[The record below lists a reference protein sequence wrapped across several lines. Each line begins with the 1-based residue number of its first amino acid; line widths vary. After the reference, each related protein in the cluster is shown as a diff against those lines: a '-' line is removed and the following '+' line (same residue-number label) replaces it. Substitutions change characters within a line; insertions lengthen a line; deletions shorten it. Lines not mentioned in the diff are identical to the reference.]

1 MPYRTKRQGGGNHRR
16 DEMLS
21 TNFGQSLL
29 VTGASPSHASWPP
42 PRTLW
47 RPRAATVPLRP
58 ATIRSALVFA
68 NGMKEPIAEHSS
80 LGALESRFQ
89 PVYVPRGTEISGSLR
104 PAMSIPSTFTF
115 GTKVE

>member
-29 VTGASPSHASWPP
+29 VTGASPSHAFWPP
-42 PRTLW
+42 PCTLW

-58 ATIRSALVFA
+58 AALPQPRPLSHSGREFGSVLPATPADHPPLSA
-68 NGMKEPIAEHSS
+68 PPWSS
-80 LGALESRFQ
+80 Q
-89 PVYVPRGTEISGSLR
+89 TE
-104 PAMSIPSTFTF
+104 
-115 GTKVE
+115 